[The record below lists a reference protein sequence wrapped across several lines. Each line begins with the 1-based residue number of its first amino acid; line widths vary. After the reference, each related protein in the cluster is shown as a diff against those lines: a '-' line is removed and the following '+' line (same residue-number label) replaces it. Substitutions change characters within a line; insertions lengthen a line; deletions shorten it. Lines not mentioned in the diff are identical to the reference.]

1 VTTAQASTLPWTFRL
16 TETTRAPLPLV
27 ALGVAVAYMAVF
39 LLLHNAAGAM
49 DGFQMGGRPFWLD
62 PFGWAAFIY
71 VPLSGFLVVVGGYTL
86 RAASANLR
94 DLRPVLRLGPSE
106 VERFETGLRRID
118 PWRLRVVGAAG
129 VVVVEA
135 FDAWLFWSTDP
146 ASRPQPWGWWVAAG
160 FAQDLVFM
168 WISFRVMGV
177 FYELAHRFSQ
187 LGEHDT
193 EIDLFDFRGIQP
205 FTRMGLRLA
214 LLLVIGF
221 AITAPYMQVLAT
233 AQDPQVTLSYGIL
246 WCLPV
251 VFGAI
256 LVALTARGVHRAIA
270 KAKAAELERVRTE
283 IAREREAALGAD
295 EERKTVA
302 DQRLPGLLAY
312 EARVERVREWP
323 FDLPV
328 LLRFGFYVLILLG
341 SWVAGA
347 LVERAL
353 GLALD

>member
-1 VTTAQASTLPWTFRL
+1 VTTAQTSTLPWTFRL

-27 ALGVAVAYMAVF
+27 ALGAAVAYMGIF
-39 LLLHNAAGAM
+39 LLLHNAVGAM
-49 DGFQMGGRPFWLD
+49 DGLRMEGRPFWLD
-62 PFGWAAFIY
+62 PYGAFAFVY
-71 VPLSGFLVVVGGYTL
+71 APLSGFLVVGGGYTL

-94 DLRPVLRLGPSE
+94 ELRPVLRLGPDG
-106 VERFETGLRRID
+106 VERFETGLRSID
-118 PWRLRVVGAAG
+118 PWRLRVVGATG
-129 VVVVEA
+129 VVAVEA
-135 FDAWLFWSTDP
+135 FDAWFFWSTDP
-146 ASRPQPWGWWVAAG
+146 ASRPQPWGWWLA
-160 FAQDLVFM
+160 FILTQDVVFM
-168 WISFRVMGV
+168 WIGFRFMGV

-193 EIDLFDFRGIQP
+193 EIDLFDFRGIRP
-205 FTRMGLRLA
+205 FTRMGLRIA

-221 AITAPYMQVLAT
+221 AISTPSIALFAAT
-233 AQDPQVTLSYGIL
+233 QDSQLTLSYGAL
-246 WCLPV
+246 MCLPIV
-251 VFGAI
+251 LGAI
-256 LVALTARGVHRAIA
+256 SVLLTARGVHRAIA
-270 KAKAAELERVRTE
+270 KAKAAELERVRSE
-283 IAREREAALGAD
+283 IAREREAALGTD
-295 EERKTVA
+295 EERRTVA

-328 LLRFGFYVLILLG
+328 LLRFGLYVLILLG

>member
-16 TETTRAPLPLV
+16 TETTRAPLPVV
-27 ALGVAVAYMAVF
+27 ALGVAVAYMGVF
-39 LLLHNAAGAM
+39 LLVHNAVGAM

-62 PFGWAAFIY
+62 PFGVGAFVY

-106 VERFETGLRRID
+106 VERFEAGLRSID
-118 PWRLRVVGAAG
+118 RWRLRVVGAAG

-135 FDAWLFWSTDP
+135 LDAWLFWSTDP
-146 ASRPQPWGWWVAAG
+146 GSRPQPWGWWVA
-160 FAQDLVFM
+160 FILTQDVVFM

-187 LGEHDT
+187 LGEHHVS
-193 EIDLFDFRGIQP
+193 IDLFDFRGIRP

-221 AITAPYMQVLAT
+221 AITAPSMQLLAT
-233 AQDPQVTLSYGIL
+233 AQDSQLTLSYGTV

-251 VFGAI
+251 VFGVI
-256 LVALTARGVHRAIA
+256 LVVVTARGLHRAIV

-295 EERKTVA
+295 EERTTVA

-312 EARVERVREWP
+312 EARVDRVREWP

-328 LLRFGFYVLILLG
+328 VLRFGLYVLILLG